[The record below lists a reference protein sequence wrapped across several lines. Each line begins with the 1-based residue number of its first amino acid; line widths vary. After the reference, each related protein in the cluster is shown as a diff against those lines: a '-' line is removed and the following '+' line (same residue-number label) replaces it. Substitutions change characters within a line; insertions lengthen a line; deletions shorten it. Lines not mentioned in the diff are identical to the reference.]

1 MPFPSHAMSSQ
12 TYSISDLSRELD
24 ITTRAIRFYEEQGLL
39 SPERRGLERVYSAR
53 DKVSLKLILRGKR
66 IGFSLA
72 ECRELIELY
81 DPTSG
86 NQKQL
91 HSMLA
96 KIAERRA
103 QLEQQLLDIQQMQLE
118 LDTAEERCQ
127 QALATTLNNQKT
139 AFEAHRNPSH
149 VIAYPCAS
157 GRSRP
162 RDGLQNEAQPISVA
176 DKVRL
181 VDDLTDAGVSYI
193 EVGSFVSPKWVPQMA
208 GSADVFASI
217 RQQPGITYAAL
228 APTCAV
234 SKTHW
239 PQASRRWPCSP
250 PRPRRFRSATS
261 TARSAKACSASRPSC
276 RRRANTG

>member
-1 MPFPSHAMSSQ
+1 MSSQ

-81 DPTSG
+81 DPTGG
-86 NQKQL
+86 NTKQL
-91 HSMLA
+91 NSMLA

-127 QALATTLNNQKT
+127 QALASTLNK
-139 AFEAHRNPSH
+139 
-149 VIAYPCAS
+149 
-157 GRSRP
+157 
-162 RDGLQNEAQPISVA
+162 QNNN
-176 DKVRL
+176 
-181 VDDLTDAGVSYI
+181 G
-193 EVGSFVSPKWVPQMA
+193 
-208 GSADVFASI
+208 
-217 RQQPGITYAAL
+217 
-228 APTCAV
+228 
-234 SKTHW
+234 H
-239 PQASRRWPCSP
+239 
-250 PRPRRFRSATS
+250 
-261 TARSAKACSASRPSC
+261 
-276 RRRANTG
+276 